1 MLLISGL
8 GMLLISGLGLGMLLI
23 SGLGLGMLLISG
35 LGLGMLLICIIACVF
50 YNMIIAWSLYFVFA
64 SFTSELPWSHC
75 RNDFNT
81 DRKHQRSTSSAG
93 PYDMVC
99 TCPIVQ
105 NFL

>member
-1 MLLISGL
+1 MPALHALLLIS
-8 GMLLISGLGLGMLLI
+8 GLGMLLI

-93 PYDMVC
+93 PYHMVC